1 MPPQPPSSSS
11 SPLSGGAGGG
21 SPYRSLPADSP
32 PETDSEGGGSEV
44 GGVGIGSMPPPPPNP
59 SPSPPRGSPRGGR
72 GSGSGDAG
80 EGDGNGNGGDGDGDG
95 GDGDGDGGISL
106 TELLY
111 GTASYHAIALPVSCT
126 MILAALAAVYANDA
140 TTLAEGEALLSQSYT
155 VFDVGEAGQSA
166 WSSAGLSL
174 VNTLIIVTVI
184 GGLTF
189 GIVLL
194 YRYRCMKFLIGYM
207 VLSSSMLLGF
217 LGGLVA
223 QTCVDIYGIPVDVI
237 TFYFALWNFAVVG
250 TVSIFYQKGIP
261 TGITQT

>member
-1 MPPQPPSSSS
+1 MAMAM
-11 SPLSGGAGGG
+11 GTA
-21 SPYRSLPADSP
+21 
-32 PETDSEGGGSEV
+32 
-44 GGVGIGSMPPPPPNP
+44 
-59 SPSPPRGSPRGGR
+59 
-72 GSGSGDAG
+72 
-80 EGDGNGNGGDGDGDG
+80 